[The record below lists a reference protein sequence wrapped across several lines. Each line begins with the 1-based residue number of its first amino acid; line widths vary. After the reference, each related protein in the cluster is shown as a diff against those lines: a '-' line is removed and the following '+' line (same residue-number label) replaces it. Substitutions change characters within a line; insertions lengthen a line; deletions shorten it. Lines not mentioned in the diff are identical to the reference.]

1 MAEAKA
7 ESHLARNL
15 LIGLCGL
22 LAFYAL
28 VGFLLL
34 PWWLEKAL
42 PEQLEQR
49 MGWQA
54 EVSAIRFNPFGFSL
68 EAEGFSARDT
78 GDEPVTAF
86 ELLRVDLSVLS
97 LFRGVIGFDEIRLTE
112 PDLRLDLLEDYSVN
126 YARDWRQANPPVQD
140 GEPVEDDASAGPPK
154 LYFQQVA
161 IDGGRLLFR
170 DFSQEQPAEFQIA
183 PLDLTISDLATWPR
197 GDNDSRYSVMAALG
211 SQTIEWEGELSVNPL
226 YSEGRL
232 KFSDIGYGTLAHF
245 LAPHLPWQLRD
256 GYLTVES
263 DYWLSNDNGFEL
275 VTSNGML
282 NIRDLAVALAA
293 GDAEP
298 ALTTSALSVE
308 GVGFDLSSREARV
321 GMVSLD
327 QPFVSATRDAE
338 GGIDWLDSLP
348 ASEPEPEAAQS
359 KPEPGAAFRWSVQGL
374 ELNEGRVRWRDR
386 ATEQPAEVELV
397 DLAVTLGGLSHQM
410 DEPVSYSVSTALASG
425 GQFTANGQVTPAP
438 FNFEAALSGTD
449 IALAVA
455 EPYLQLGA
463 NLSVA
468 DGKLGFDGNLDLDGQ
483 DDPVTGTFSGTAQ
496 IAGMD
501 LRLPDDEGRL
511 VSWQLLRLAPV
522 EFNVNPARL
531 EIGTVTLAQPSV
543 NIVRSAQGLHNVER
557 IARATPESVDQTAE
571 NQAASAKEGAEIAE
585 SSGPAFIFRVGELLI
600 EDGAVGYTDR
610 TLEPV
615 FSTTFDAL
623 SGSVTGISNVPP
635 QEGQVSLRGQL
646 AGGAPV
652 MFEGTLGA
660 LGTEEPS
667 DLQLTMNDLALPV
680 LSPYLGRYLGY
691 AVDGGKLMLALDYE
705 ITGTRL
711 KASNQVVLDRMQ
723 LGQSV
728 ASEDAV
734 NAPVKLGLA
743 LLTDRDGVIEV
754 DLPIEGDMSDPQFSV
769 GQIVMRAFVNLMVK
783 AAASPFSMLGSLA
796 DLAGLSSEELGRVSF
811 VPGRVEL
818 ATGEAEK
825 LSALAKAMND
835 RPDLLLNIRGG
846 IAPEAD
852 GLALLREQMAASGEA
867 LTEEA
872 WAQAR
877 QAFLSGERQLPPEAL
892 GQLAAQRGRAVRQLL
907 ESTHGV
913 PGEQLFTLDPA
924 RQAELDGQGNVIVP
938 FTLDVR

>member
-1 MAEAKA
+1 MAKPKS

-15 LIGLCGL
+15 MVGLGGL
-22 LAFYAL
+22 LALYAL

-54 EVSAIRFNPFGFSL
+54 EVTAIRFNPFSFRLDARGF
-68 EAEGFSARDT
+68 AARDA
-78 GDEPVTAF
+78 GGEPVTAF
-86 ELLRVDLSVLS
+86 ELLRVDLSFLN

-126 YARDWRQANPPVQD
+126 YARDWRQANPAIQ
-140 GEPVEDDASAGPPK
+140 GEEPAQEGTSAGPPK
-154 LYFQQVA
+154 LYFKQVL
-161 IDGGRLLFR
+161 IDGGQLLFR

-183 PLDLTISDLATWPR
+183 PLDLTIRDLATWPR
-197 GDNDSRYSVMAALG
+197 EGEDSRYSVMAAVG
-211 SQTIEWEGELSVNPL
+211 SQTIAWEGELSVNPL

-232 KFSDIGYGTLAHF
+232 KFSDIGHGPLAHF
-245 LAPHLPWQLRD
+245 LAPYLPWQLQD

-275 VTSNGML
+275 VTSNGTL
-282 NIRDLAVALAA
+282 NITDLAVSLAA

-298 ALTTSALSVE
+298 ALSTPGLSVE
-308 GVGFDLSSREARV
+308 GISFDLTSREARV
-321 GMVSLD
+321 GMIVLD
-327 QPFVSATRDAE
+327 QLFVSATREPE
-338 GGIDWLDSLP
+338 GRIDWLDSLP
-348 ASEPEPEAAQS
+348 ASEPGTEAAQS
-359 KPEPGAAFRWSVQGL
+359 ARQPGRAFRWSVQGL
-374 ELNEGRVRWRDR
+374 ELSDGRVLWRDQT
-386 ATEQPAEVELV
+386 TEQPAEVELV

-410 DEPVSYSVSTALASG
+410 DEPVSYSVSTGLASG
-425 GQFTANGQVTPAP
+425 GQFTVNGQVTPAP

-483 DDPVTGTFSGTAQ
+483 DDPITGTFSGTAQ

-501 LRLPDDEGRL
+501 LQLPNDDGRL

-543 NIVRSAQGLHNVER
+543 NIVRSAQGTHNIER
-557 IARATPESVDQTAE
+557 IVAAAPEPV
-571 NQAASAKEGAEIAE
+571 NQADAGQAEGAESDE
-585 SSGPAFIFRVGELLI
+585 SSGQAFIFRVGELLI
-600 EDGAVGYTDR
+600 EDGTVDYTDR
-610 TLEPV
+610 TLEPA

-623 SGSVTGISNVPP
+623 TGSVTGISNVPP
-635 QEGQVSLRGQL
+635 QEGRVNLRGQL

-660 LGTEEPS
+660 LGTEESS
-667 DLQLTMNDLALPV
+667 DLKLTMNDLALPV

-691 AVDGGKLMLALDYE
+691 AVDGGKLKLELDYE

-711 KASNQVVLDRMQ
+711 KASNRVMLDRIQ

-754 DLPIEGDMSDPQFSV
+754 NLPIEGDMTDPQFSV
-769 GQIVMRAFVNLMVK
+769 GQIVMRAFVNLLVK
-783 AAASPFSMLGSLA
+783 AAASPFNMLGSLA
-796 DLAGLSSEELGRVSF
+796 DMAGLSSEELGRVSF
-811 VPGRVEL
+811 VPGRIEL
-818 ATGEAEK
+818 AAGEPEK

-852 GLALLREQMAASGEA
+852 GLALLKEQMAASGEA
-867 LTEEA
+867 VNAEA
-872 WAQAR
+872 WARAR
-877 QAFLSGERQLPPEAL
+877 QAFLAGERSLPPEAL
-892 GQLAAQRGRAVRQLL
+892 SQLAAQRGRTVQQLL
-907 ESTHGV
+907 ERTHGV
-913 PGEQLFTLDPA
+913 PAGQLFTLDPA
-924 RQAELDGQGNVIVP
+924 RQAELDNQGNVVVP